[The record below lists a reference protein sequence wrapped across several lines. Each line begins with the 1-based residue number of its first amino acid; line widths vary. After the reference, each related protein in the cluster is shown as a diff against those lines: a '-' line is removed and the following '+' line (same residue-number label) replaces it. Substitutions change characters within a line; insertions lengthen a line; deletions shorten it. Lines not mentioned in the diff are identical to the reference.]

1 MNPQKR
7 FRETTY
13 RKRLRVENFTNT
25 IEISVKNLHSKKIR
39 LSLFTNNY
47 LTTKPMRRK
56 VTLKQIAKELDVSIS
71 TVSKSLRDSPEI
83 SEDTRLK
90 VQAFAKLYNYK
101 PNLIALSLKNKKT
114 KTIGIII
121 PEIVHHFFATVI
133 SGIEHVANENGYNV
147 IVTLSDESFD
157 KEVINMEMLA
167 NGSIDGF
174 IMSLSKETQHKK
186 DFHHITEV
194 INQGMPVVMFDRVT
208 NDILCDKVI
217 IDDNLAA
224 YEAVQSLI
232 DNGFK
237 KIALITTVDYVS
249 VGKLRTDGYIK
260 ALKTNN
266 IEINPELIIKIE
278 DIDNCEFQIEE
289 LVSNKELD
297 AIFAVN
303 ELFAVTAIKAAKK
316 TNMKVPEDI
325 SIIGFTDGI
334 ISKYSSPSI
343 TTVSQNGIKMGGK
356 AAKMLIDRLEAE
368 QEDDEHYKT
377 EVIETHLVVR
387 ESTPTL

>member
-1 MNPQKR
+1 MK
-7 FRETTY
+7 
-13 RKRLRVENFTNT
+13 
-25 IEISVKNLHSKKIR
+25 
-39 LSLFTNNY
+39 
-47 LTTKPMRRK
+47 RK

-101 PNLIALSLKNKKT
+101 PNLIALSLKNRKT

-133 SGIEHVANENGYNV
+133 SGIEHVANEKGYNV

-174 IMSLSKETQHKK
+174 IMSLSKETQFRR
-186 DFHHITEV
+186 DFHHIIEV

-208 NDILCDKVI
+208 NDISCDKVI

-224 YEAVQSLI
+224 YEAVQKLI
-232 DNGFK
+232 EAGFK
-237 KIALITTVDYVS
+237 NIALITTVDYVS

-266 IEINPELIIKIE
+266 RAIDPDLILKIE
-278 DIDNCEFQIEE
+278 DIDNCTDQIEQ
-289 LVSNKELD
+289 LIRNNKID

-303 ELFAVTAIKAAKK
+303 ELFAVTAIKEAKAQGI
-316 TNMKVPEDI
+316 NVPEEMA
-325 SIIGFTDGI
+325 IIGFTDGI

-343 TTVSQNGIKMGGK
+343 TTVGQNGIKMGNK
-356 AAKMLIDRLEAE
+356 AAQMLIDRLETE
-368 QEDDEHYKT
+368 LEEEEHYRT
-377 EVIETHLVVR
+377 EVIETQLVIR

>member
-1 MNPQKR
+1 MK
-7 FRETTY
+7 
-13 RKRLRVENFTNT
+13 
-25 IEISVKNLHSKKIR
+25 
-39 LSLFTNNY
+39 
-47 LTTKPMRRK
+47 RK

-101 PNLIALSLKNKKT
+101 PNLIALSLKNRKT

-133 SGIEHVANENGYNV
+133 SGIEHVANEKGYNV

-174 IMSLSKETQHKK
+174 IMSLSKETQFRR
-186 DFHHITEV
+186 DFHHIIEV

-208 NDILCDKVI
+208 NDISCDKVI

-224 YEAVQSLI
+224 YEAVQKLI
-232 DNGFK
+232 EAGFK
-237 KIALITTVDYVS
+237 NIALITTVDYVS

-266 IEINPELIIKIE
+266 RAIDPDLILKIE
-278 DIDNCEFQIEE
+278 DIENCTDQIEQ
-289 LVSNKELD
+289 LIRNNKID

-303 ELFAVTAIKAAKK
+303 ELFAVTAIKEAKAQGI
-316 TNMKVPEDI
+316 NVPEEMA
-325 SIIGFTDGI
+325 IIGFTDGI

-343 TTVSQNGIKMGGK
+343 TTVGQNGIKMGNK
-356 AAKMLIDRLEAE
+356 AAQMLIDRLETE
-368 QEDDEHYKT
+368 LEEEEHYRT
-377 EVIETHLVVR
+377 EVIETQLVIR

>member
-1 MNPQKR
+1 
-7 FRETTY
+7 
-13 RKRLRVENFTNT
+13 
-25 IEISVKNLHSKKIR
+25 
-39 LSLFTNNY
+39 
-47 LTTKPMRRK
+47 MRRK

-71 TVSKSLRDSPEI
+71 TVSKSLRDSSEI
-83 SEDTRLK
+83 SEDTRQK

-101 PNLIALSLKNKKT
+101 PNNIALSLKNRKS
-114 KTIGIII
+114 KTICIII
-121 PEIVHHFFATVI
+121 PEIIHHFFATVI
-133 SGIEHVANENGYNV
+133 SGVEHVANKKGYNV
-147 IVTLSDESFD
+147 IVCLSDESFD

-174 IMSLSKETQHKK
+174 IMSLSKETQQKR

-224 YEAVQSLI
+224 FNATQYLI
-232 DNGFK
+232 DKGFK

-249 VGKLRTDGYIK
+249 VGKLRTEGYTK
-260 ALKTNN
+260 ALKNN
-266 IEINPELIIKIE
+266 DILVDEDLILKIE
-278 DIDNCEFQIEE
+278 DTDNFESPIE
-289 LVSNKELD
+289 LLIANNELD

-303 ELFAVTAIKAAKK
+303 EIFAVTAIKAANRLGK
-316 TNMKVPEDI
+316 KVPEDI

-343 TTVSQNGIKMGGK
+343 TTVSQNGIKMGEK
-356 AAKMLIDRLEAE
+356 AAIMLIEKLEIEEEEYEE
-368 QEDDEHYKT
+368 QYKT
-377 EVIETHLVVR
+377 EVIETELVER
-387 ESTPTL
+387 ESTI

>member
-1 MNPQKR
+1 MK
-7 FRETTY
+7 
-13 RKRLRVENFTNT
+13 
-25 IEISVKNLHSKKIR
+25 
-39 LSLFTNNY
+39 
-47 LTTKPMRRK
+47 RK

-71 TVSKSLRDSPEI
+71 TVSKSLKDSAEI
-83 SEDTRLK
+83 SEDTRQK

-101 PNLIALSLKNKKT
+101 PNNIALSLKNKKT

-133 SGIEHVANENGYNV
+133 SGVENVANEHGYNV
-147 IVTLSDESFD
+147 IVCLSDESFD

-174 IMSLSKETQHKK
+174 IMSLSKETQQKR
-186 DFHHITEV
+186 DFHHISEV

-217 IDDNLAA
+217 IDDNLSAIQ
-224 YEAVQSLI
+224 AVQTLI
-232 DNGFK
+232 DKGFK

-249 VGKLRTDGYIK
+249 VGKLRTEGYLK
-260 ALKTNN
+260 ALKSNDIKIDEN
-266 IEINPELIIKIE
+266 LILKIE
-278 DIDNCEFQIEE
+278 DIEHCDEAIDNLINTQKI
-289 LVSNKELD
+289 D

-303 ELFAVTAIKAAKK
+303 ELFAVTAIKSALKIGLK
-316 TNMKVPEDI
+316 IPDDI
-325 SIIGFTDGI
+325 AVIGFTDGI

-356 AAKMLIDRLEAE
+356 AAKMLIERLESE
-368 QEDDEHYKT
+368 DEDDEHYRT
-377 EVIETHLVVR
+377 EVIETHLVER

>member
-1 MNPQKR
+1 MK
-7 FRETTY
+7 
-13 RKRLRVENFTNT
+13 
-25 IEISVKNLHSKKIR
+25 
-39 LSLFTNNY
+39 
-47 LTTKPMRRK
+47 RK

-83 SEDTRLK
+83 SEDTRQK

-133 SGIEHVANENGYNV
+133 SGIEHIANEKGYNV
-147 IVTLSDESFD
+147 IVCLSDESFD

-174 IMSLSKETQHKK
+174 IMSLSKETQQKK

-217 IDDNLAA
+217 IDDHLAA
-224 YEAVQSLI
+224 YNAVHDFI
-232 DNGFK
+232 NNHYKRIG
-237 KIALITTVDYVS
+237 LITTVDYVS
-249 VGKLRTDGYIK
+249 VGKLRTEGYLK
-260 ALKTNN
+260 ALKSND
-266 IEINPELIIKIE
+266 IKIDESLILKIE
-278 DIDNCEFQIEE
+278 DIENCTDPIEE
-289 LVSNKELD
+289 LIASQRPE

-316 TNMKVPEDI
+316 LHIKVPEELAV
-325 SIIGFTDGI
+325 IGFTDGI
-334 ISKYSSPSI
+334 ISTYSSPSI
-343 TTVSQNGIKMGGK
+343 TTVSQNGIKMGNK
-356 AAKMLIDRLEAE
+356 AAQMLIERLES
-368 QEDDEHYKT
+368 EDEEEHYRT
-377 EVIETHLVVR
+377 EVIETHLVQR
-387 ESTPTL
+387 ESTPPLK